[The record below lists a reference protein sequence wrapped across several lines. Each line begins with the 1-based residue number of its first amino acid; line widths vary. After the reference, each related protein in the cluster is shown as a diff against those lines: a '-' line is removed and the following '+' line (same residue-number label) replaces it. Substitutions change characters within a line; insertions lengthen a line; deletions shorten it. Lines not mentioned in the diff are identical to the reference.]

1 MDNFNK
7 EREVLA
13 QLYANDADA
22 IKYLPFFF
30 NNNKQLEEFIDTFK
44 GKTLNIPTSYVE
56 YLENYLKVDEYSK
69 DRKTRGINGTKKTRK
84 KNHATYINLTPT
96 HTAEIK
102 NENKENEKK

>member
-69 DRKTRGINGTKKTRK
+69 DRKTRGINGTKKMRK
-84 KNHATYINLTPT
+84 KILESYINLFPSLK
-96 HTAEIK
+96 AVIK
-102 NENKENEKK
+102 NECKDNEVK